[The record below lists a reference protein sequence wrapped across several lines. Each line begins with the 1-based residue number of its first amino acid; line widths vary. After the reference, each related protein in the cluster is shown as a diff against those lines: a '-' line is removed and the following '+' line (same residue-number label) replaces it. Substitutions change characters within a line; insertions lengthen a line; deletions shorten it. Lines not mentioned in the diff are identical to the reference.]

1 MAPPI
6 QHAPPTSTHIGH
18 NCASGCTTHR
28 HSGGI
33 STLLT
38 FMVVLSG
45 RFSVPPQ
52 QTKQAL
58 AISTECVYNARVF
71 VVGHVWK
78 HGRIYLFRKNMV
90 RLGWGNYAFKQA
102 RMGMSTPETDLRRC
116 FSEQLN
122 AHSEQLNATMRH
134 HGTELVAFTLGSHP
148 KKQNSNFVPIS
159 TSANPGTKMLFCNSV
174 PCWRELSLSSYGGC
188 VRGYGNSICP

>member
-90 RLGWGNYAFKQA
+90 RLGWGTMPSNRPGWACPRPKQTCDDVFGTTKCTFGTTKCDHASSWHRTSRIYSGKSPKRGELYHNICYNTAHEGKRLHSA
-102 RMGMSTPETDLRRC
+102 RHILRC
-116 FSEQLN
+116 L
-122 AHSEQLNATMRH
+122 
-134 HGTELVAFTLGSHP
+134 
-148 KKQNSNFVPIS
+148 
-159 TSANPGTKMLFCNSV
+159 
-174 PCWRELSLSSYGGC
+174 
-188 VRGYGNSICP
+188 